1 MTNGSCK
8 ENRSFLCTS
17 KYRLECL
24 LGYEPPSFITHNSS
38 LYKMDTP
45 SFKEDHISQVPA
57 LQMLIKL
64 GYTYLSP
71 AEAERLRGNKTTNVL
86 LEDILRKQLKE
97 INSIRVSASKTS
109 IFTDENIGRGILAL
123 KNLPMNEGYIAACEK
138 SYNLL
143 AMGQALEQS
152 VDGDKKSFTLQFID
166 WKNISNNVFHVTEE
180 FSVMRSTSKE
190 HYRPDLVLFVNGIP
204 FCIIECKR
212 PDMKEPL
219 KQAISQQIR
228 SQQEDGIRSL
238 YVYSQLLLSLSC
250 NEALYA
256 TNATPEKFW
265 AKWQEKFHSE
275 VEENN
280 HNNKL
285 YQLKNEPLSN
295 EVKNRLFAGRFKYV
309 RTYFDALEDEEILST
324 HQDAYLFSLCRPER
338 LMDIVFNFILFDNG
352 DKKVARYQQ
361 FFAIKKSIERIKILQ
376 PSSSSSQR
384 EERSYRGNLNF
395 SGLVR
400 EARELRKNQTPAE
413 ETLWQLLRNKKL
425 NGLKFRR
432 QHQIG
437 HYIVDFY
444 CHERKLIVELD
455 GAVHDTPERQKH
467 DSVRNKFLTSSG
479 FKIIR
484 FRNEEVFNNIEEVL
498 KQIADSTP
506 PSPVGRGAGG
516 EGNFSRKGGV
526 IWHTQGSGKSLTMV
540 MLAQAIAMEPSIRNP
555 KIVLVTDRTD
565 LDNQITGTFRKCGK
579 FVENANTGQRLV
591 ELLESKSDAVVTTII
606 NKFVAAV
613 KKINKPIE
621 SHDIFVLVDEGHRT
635 QHGTFNIDMQK
646 TLPNACF
653 IALTG
658 TPLFKKDKSTADKF
672 GGLIDAYTV
681 DQAVKDNAVVPLL
694 YEGRLAFQN
703 VNASPID
710 IFFGMVSEPL
720 SEYQKADIKKKFAR
734 NDHLNSAEQK
744 MRMIAWNI
752 SYHFR
757 DNWQG
762 RTPFKGQLV
771 CDKKVN
777 AIKYKEYLDEIG
789 LVSSEV
795 LISSIE
801 EREGEDSAYAKS
813 TEKENQFWKKMMEE
827 HGNSK
832 SYEKNIISRFKNQ
845 KDPEIIIVV
854 DKLLTGFDEPKNTV
868 LYLAR
873 NLQGHKLLQAIARVN
888 RIYPDKE
895 FGYIIDYYGVIENLD
910 DALLLYSS
918 FEDFDDEDLAGT
930 LTNISE
936 EIKKLPQKHSD
947 LWDIFKTIANKRD
960 AEAYQQLLKDEAIRV
975 LFYDK
980 LAAFAKCLKMALSS
994 IQFHKD
1000 VEEKTIDRYKH
1011 DLTMFLKLR
1020 LAVVERFSDE
1030 IDYRQYEGQIQ
1041 KLIDTHITTEKIE
1054 TITELVN
1061 IFDKDKFQ
1069 QEVENTTG
1077 KAAKADK
1084 IASRTGRHISE
1095 KMDEDPAFYKKF
1107 SQMLKETIAD
1117 YEAKRISEAQYLSRV
1132 QDIMNNVLAYTDK
1145 DIPDQLSDR
1154 DVAKAFYGLT
1164 LEAMS
1169 DKFQDYSIRKEIAIQ
1184 TALHMD
1190 DLIKESVLDNGK
1202 PIIDW
1207 QYKTNITG
1215 KLLIEI
1221 GDYLIDE
1228 VRDQYLVDLSFKE
1241 MDKIADDC
1249 IEVAKIR
1256 YK

>member
-1 MTNGSCK
+1 V
-8 ENRSFLCTS
+8 
-17 KYRLECL
+17 
-24 LGYEPPSFITHNSS
+24 
-38 LYKMDTP
+38 DTP
-45 SFKEDHISQVPA
+45 SFKEDHISQIPA
-57 LQMLIKL
+57 LQILVNL

-71 AEAERLRGNKTTNVL
+71 AEADRQRGGKTTNVL
-86 LEDILRKQLKE
+86 LEDVLRKQLKE
-97 INSIRVSASKTS
+97 INSIRVSTTKTS
-109 IFTDENIGRGILAL
+109 IFTDDNIERGILAL
-123 KNLPMNEGYIAACEK
+123 KNLPMNEGYIAASEK
-138 SYNLL
+138 AYNLVTL
-143 AMGQALEQS
+143 GQALEQS
-152 VDGDKKSFTLQFID
+152 VDGDKKSFTLQYID
-166 WKNISNNVFHVTEE
+166 WKNISNNIFHVSEE
-180 FSVMRSTSKE
+180 YSVMRSTSKE

-204 FCIIECKR
+204 LCIIECKR

-219 KQAISQQIR
+219 KQAISQHLR
-228 SQQEDGIRSL
+228 NQQEDGIRSL
-238 YVYSQLLLSLSC
+238 YMYSQLTLSIATQ
-250 NEALYA
+250 EAAYA

-265 AKWQEKFHSE
+265 AKWHEKFNSD
-275 VEENN
+275 EEERNYKNN
-280 HNNKL
+280 L
-285 YQLKNEPLSN
+285 QELKNKPLAISIK
-295 EVKNRLFAGRFKYV
+295 EQLFFDRFKYV
-309 RTYFDALEDEEILST
+309 RQYFDALEQEQILPT
-324 HQDAYLFSLCRPER
+324 EQDNYLFGLCRPER
-338 LMDIVFNFILFDNG
+338 LMDIVFNFVLFDNG
-352 DKKVARYQQ
+352 EKKVARYQQ
-361 FFAIKKSIERIKILQ
+361 FFAIKKSMQRI
-376 PSSSSSQR
+376 R
-384 EERSYRGNLNF
+384 HVE
-395 SGLVR
+395 
-400 EARELRKNQTPAE
+400 
-413 ETLWQLLRNKKL
+413 
-425 NGLKFRR
+425 NGKRR
-432 QHQIG
+432 
-437 HYIVDFY
+437 
-444 CHERKLIVELD
+444 
-455 GAVHDTPERQKH
+455 
-467 DSVRNKFLTSSG
+467 
-479 FKIIR
+479 
-484 FRNEEVFNNIEEVL
+484 
-498 KQIADSTP
+498 
-506 PSPVGRGAGG
+506 
-516 EGNFSRKGGV
+516 GGV

-565 LDNQITGTFRKCGK
+565 LDNQITGTFRKCGR
-579 FVENANTGQRLV
+579 FVENATTGQRLV
-591 ELLESKSDAVVTTII
+591 ELLENKSDAVVTTII

-613 KKINKPIE
+613 KKIDKPLE

-653 IALTG
+653 IAMTG
-658 TPLFKKDKSTADKF
+658 TPLFKKDKSTAEKF
-672 GGLIDAYTV
+672 GGMIDAYTV
-681 DQAVKDNAVVPLL
+681 DQAVKDKAVVPLL
-694 YEGRLAFQN
+694 YEGRLALQN

-710 IFFGMVSEPL
+710 TFFGMVSEPL
-720 SEYQKADIKKKFAR
+720 TEYQKADIKKKFAR
-734 NDHLNSAEQK
+734 YDHLNSAEQK
-744 MRMIAWNI
+744 MRMIAWDI

-789 LVSSEV
+789 IISCEV
-795 LISSIE
+795 LISSID
-801 EREGEDSAYAKS
+801 EREGEESAYEKS
-813 TEKENQFWKKMMEE
+813 TEKENQFWKKMMDE

-868 LYLAR
+868 LYLTR
-873 NLQGHKLLQAIARVN
+873 NLQSHKLLQAIARVN

-910 DALLLYSS
+910 DALQLYSS

-930 LTNISE
+930 LTNISD

-980 LAAFAKCLKMALSS
+980 LAAFAKGLKLALSS
-994 IQFHKD
+994 IQFHKE
-1000 VEEKTIDRYKH
+1000 VEEKVIDRYKE

-1020 LAVVERFSDE
+1020 LAVVERYSDE
-1030 IDYRQYEGQIQ
+1030 IDYKQYEGQIQ

-1084 IASRTGRHISE
+1084 IASRTAKHITE

-1107 SQMLKETIAD
+1107 SQMLIETIAD
-1117 YEAKRISEAQYLSRV
+1117 YEAKRINEAQYLSRV
-1132 QDIMNNVLAYTDK
+1132 QDIMNNVLDHTDN
-1145 DIPDQLSDR
+1145 DIPEELKDR

-1164 LEAMS
+1164 VEALS
-1169 DKFQDYSIRKEIAIQ
+1169 EKIQDNIVREEVATQ
-1184 TALHMD
+1184 TALQID
-1190 DLIKESVLDNGK
+1190 DLIQDSVLDNGK

-1228 VRDQYLVDLSFKE
+1228 VRDKYNLDLLFKD
-1241 MDKIADDC
+1241 MDKIAEDC

>member
-1 MTNGSCK
+1 
-8 ENRSFLCTS
+8 
-17 KYRLECL
+17 
-24 LGYEPPSFITHNSS
+24 
-38 LYKMDTP
+38 MDTP
-45 SFKEDHISQVPA
+45 SFKEDHISQIPA
-57 LQMLIKL
+57 LQMLVNL
-64 GYTYLSP
+64 GYNYLSP
-71 AEAERLRGNKTTNVL
+71 AEADRQRGGKTTNVL
-86 LEDILRKQLKE
+86 LEDVLRKQLKE

-109 IFTDENIGRGILAL
+109 IFTDENIERGILAL
-123 KNLPMNEGYIAACEK
+123 KNLPMNEGYIAASERA
-138 SYNLL
+138 YNLL
-143 AMGQALEQS
+143 TLGQALEQS
-152 VDGDKKSFTLQFID
+152 VDGDKKSFTLQYID

-180 FSVMRSTSKE
+180 YSVMRSTSKE

-204 FCIIECKR
+204 LCIIECKR

-219 KQAISQQIR
+219 KQAISQHLR
-228 SQQEDGIRSL
+228 NQQEDGIRSL
-238 YVYSQLLLSLSC
+238 YVYSQLSLSIATQ
-250 NEALYA
+250 EAAYA

-265 AKWQEKFHSE
+265 AKWQEKFEESE
-275 VEENN
+275 
-280 HNNKL
+280 KL
-285 YQLKNEPLSN
+285 KEYNEKLMELKNTPLSN
-295 EVKNRLFAGRFKYV
+295 SVKEQLFSDRFKYV
-309 RTYFDALEDEEILST
+309 RQYFDALEQEKILPT
-324 HQDAYLFSLCRPER
+324 EQDKYLFGLCRPER
-338 LMDIVFNFILFDNG
+338 LMDIVFNYVLFDNG
-352 DKKVARYQQ
+352 EKKVARYQQ

-376 PSSSSSQR
+376 PSPYPSQR
-384 EERSYRGNLNF
+384 EGKTYRGNLQF
-395 SGLVR
+395 TGLLK
-400 EARELRKNQTPAE
+400 EARELRKNQTSAE
-413 ETLWQLLRNKKL
+413 EVLWQLLRNRKL
-425 NGLKFRR
+425 DNLKFRR

-455 GAVHDTPERQKH
+455 GAVHFTTERQKH
-467 DSVRNKFLTSSG
+467 DSTRDKYLTSSG
-479 FKIIR
+479 FNIIR
-484 FRNEEVFNNIEEVL
+484 FRNDEVLNNIEDVL
-498 KQIADSTP
+498 SKIVSSNL
-506 PSPVGRGAGG
+506 PSPAGRGVGG

-540 MLAQAIAMEPSIRNP
+540 MLAQAIALEPSIHNP

-565 LDNQITGTFRKCGK
+565 LDNQITSTFRKCGK
-579 FVENANTGQRLV
+579 FVENATTGQRLV

-613 KKINKPIE
+613 KKINHPLE

-635 QHGTFNIDMQK
+635 QHGTFNVDMQK

-653 IALTG
+653 IAMTG
-658 TPLFKKDKSTADKF
+658 TPLFKKDKSTAAKF
-672 GGLIDAYTV
+672 GGVIDAYTV
-681 DQAVKDNAVVPLL
+681 DQAVKDKAVVPLL
-694 YEGRLAFQN
+694 YEGRLALQD

-710 IFFGMVSEPL
+710 TFFGMISDPL
-720 SEYQKADIKKKFAR
+720 TEYQKADIKKKFAR
-734 NDHLNSAEQK
+734 YDHLNSAEQK
-744 MRMIAWNI
+744 MRMIAWDI

-762 RTPFKGQLV
+762 KTPFKGQLV

-789 LVSSEV
+789 IVSSEV
-795 LISSIE
+795 LISCID
-801 EREGEDSAYAKS
+801 EREGEESAYEKS
-813 TEKENQFWKKMMEE
+813 TEKVNQFWEKMMDE
-827 HGNSK
+827 HGNAK

-868 LYLAR
+868 LYLTR

-910 DALLLYSS
+910 DALQMYSS
-918 FEDFDDEDLAGT
+918 FEDFDEEDLAGT

-947 LWDIFKTIANKRD
+947 LWDVFKTIANKRD

-980 LAAFAKCLKMALSS
+980 LAAFAKGLKLALSS
-994 IQFHKD
+994 IQFHKE
-1000 VEEKTIDRYKH
+1000 VEEKVINRYKE

-1020 LAVVERFSDE
+1020 LAVVERYSDE
-1030 IDYRQYEGQIQ
+1030 IDYKQYEGQIQ

-1054 TITELVN
+1054 TIAELVN

-1084 IASRTGRHISE
+1084 IASRTAKHITE
-1095 KMDEDPAFYKKF
+1095 KMDEDPAFYKKL

-1132 QDIMNNVLAYTDK
+1132 QDIMNNVLAHTDN
-1145 DIPDQLSDR
+1145 DIPEQLRDK

-1164 LEAMS
+1164 VEALS
-1169 DKFQDYSIRKEIAIQ
+1169 QKIQDSVVLKEVSTQ
-1184 TALHMD
+1184 TALQID
-1190 DLIKESVLDNGK
+1190 DLIQESVLDNGK

-1228 VRDQYLVDLSFKE
+1228 VRDKYNVDLSFKD
-1241 MDKIADDC
+1241 MDKIAEDC